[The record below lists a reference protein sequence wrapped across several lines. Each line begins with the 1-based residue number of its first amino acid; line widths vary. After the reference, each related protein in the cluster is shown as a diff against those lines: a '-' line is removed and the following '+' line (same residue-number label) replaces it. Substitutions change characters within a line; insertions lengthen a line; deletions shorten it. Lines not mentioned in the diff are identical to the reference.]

1 MKMPM
6 HALMNTQKN
15 PAMRSGLAL
24 LAAMLAAMSLCA
36 GCATTYR
43 APEFAVASQYGAG
56 SDIAAERQIFD
67 TAAAYPRRDATD
79 DPWWRGFGDPGLD
92 RLVEDVIERNRD
104 LKTATL
110 RVQRARLAL
119 GQARNDRLPVLS
131 GSLSDTDREP
141 MRSGGA
147 DQESVDAQLS
157 LRYEVDLWRRLD
169 AAQTAADWGAQ
180 ASVED
185 LDSTTLLLIANACD
199 LYWRLADANA
209 RIARGDDA
217 IANARRL
224 EALIELQ
231 FDAGAVSR
239 LETAEASQALQQRI
253 GDRARLQQQRSEL
266 RSAIAVLRGGPYW
279 PEAEEPQSVAASSL
293 PIDTGL
299 PLDLLGRRPDL
310 RAAEWRLRQTLAD
323 ADRVRLSAYPQLS
336 FDLAATASGNSL
348 GDLIDQPV
356 RMLTRSLLLPFLD
369 INGTRLRNAVA
380 RKDYD
385 IAAEAFVQRLVE
397 AIGEVETAAATRAP
411 LQAQIAA
418 ARDTAKAAEQAER
431 LYALRYR
438 AGSATL
444 RQWLDAQQSRL
455 GAEDA
460 LSQAELAQRRNEIA
474 LAKALGGSPR
484 APVAGASGRSGE
496 E

>member
-1 MKMPM
+1 MKMPI
-6 HALMNTQKN
+6 HALINMPKN
-15 PAMRSGLAL
+15 PAMRSRLAL
-24 LAAMLAAMSLCA
+24 FAAISLCA

-56 SDIAAERQIFD
+56 SDRAAQMQIID
-67 TAAAYPRRDATD
+67 TAAAYPRRDATGD
-79 DPWWRGFGDPGLD
+79 AWWRGFGDPGLD

-104 LKTATL
+104 LKTAAL

-119 GQARNDRLPVLS
+119 GQARNERLPVPS
-131 GSLSDTDREP
+131 GSLSDTDRES
-141 MRSGGA
+141 MRGGGA
-147 DQESVDAQLS
+147 AQESVDAQLS

-169 AAQTAADWGAQ
+169 AAQTAADWAAQ

-185 LDSTTLLLIANACD
+185 LDSAALLLIANACD
-199 LYWRLADANA
+199 LYWRLADINA

-224 EALIELQ
+224 EALIDLQ

-279 PEAEEPQSVAASSL
+279 PEADEPRSVAASPL

-299 PLDLLGRRPDL
+299 PLELLGRRPDL
-310 RAAEWRLRQTLAD
+310 RAAEWRLRQTLAE

-336 FDLAATASGNSL
+336 FDLGANANGNSL
-348 GDLIDQPV
+348 GDLFDQPV
-356 RMLTRSLLLPFLD
+356 RTLTRSLLLPFLD
-369 INGTRLRNAVA
+369 VNGTRLRIAVA

-385 IAAEAFVQRLVE
+385 IAAETFVQRLVE
-397 AIGEVETAAATRAP
+397 AVGEVETAAAARES
-411 LQAQIAA
+411 LQTQIAA
-418 ARDTAKAAEQAER
+418 ARETAQAAEQAER

-438 AGSATL
+438 AGSAT

-484 APVAGASGRSGE
+484 TSVAGVSGRSGE

>member
-1 MKMPM
+1 
-6 HALMNTQKN
+6 MNATMN
-15 PAMRSGLAL
+15 AIIRNGLA
-24 LAAMLAAMSLCA
+24 AFVTMSLCA

-56 SDIAAERQIFD
+56 SDRAAQMQIID

-110 RVQRARLAL
+110 RVQRARLSL
-119 GQARNDRLPVLS
+119 GQARSERLPVPS

-147 DQESVDAQLS
+147 GQESVDAQLS
-157 LRYEVDLWRRLD
+157 LRYEVDLWRRLE

-185 LDSTTLLLIANACD
+185 LDSTALLLIANACD
-199 LYWRLADANA
+199 LYWRLADVNA
-209 RIARGDDA
+209 RIARGDDV

-224 EALIELQ
+224 EALIDLQ
-231 FDAGAVSR
+231 FEAGAVSR
-239 LETAEASQALQQRI
+239 LEIAEASQALQQRI

-279 PEAEEPQSVAASSL
+279 PEADGPRSVAASPL

-310 RAAEWRLRQTLAD
+310 RAAEWRLRQTLAE

-336 FDLAATASGNSL
+336 FDLGATASGNSL
-348 GDLIDQPV
+348 GALFDQPV
-356 RMLTRSLLLPFLD
+356 RTLTRSLLLPFLD
-369 INGTRLRNAVA
+369 VNGTRLRIAVA
-380 RKDYD
+380 QKDYD

-397 AIGEVETAAATRAP
+397 AIGEVETAAAARAS
-411 LQAQIAA
+411 LQAQISA
-418 ARDTAKAAEQAER
+418 ARDTAKAAEQVER

-484 APVAGASGRSGE
+484 TSVAGASGRSGE

>member
-1 MKMPM
+1 
-6 HALMNTQKN
+6 MNATMN
-15 PAMRSGLAL
+15 AIIRNS
-24 LAAMLAAMSLCA
+24 LAAFVTMSLCA

-56 SDIAAERQIFD
+56 SDIAAQTPID
-67 TAAAYPRRDATD
+67 TAAAYPRRDAAD
-79 DPWWRGFGDPGLD
+79 DPWWRGFGDPVLD

-119 GQARNDRLPVLS
+119 RQTRNERLPVLS

-141 MRSGGA
+141 MRNGGPG
-147 DQESVDAQLS
+147 QESVDAQLS
-157 LRYEVDLWRRLD
+157 LRYEVDLWRRLE

-185 LDSTTLLLIANACD
+185 LDSTALLLIANACD
-199 LYWRLADANA
+199 LYWRLADVNA

-224 EALIELQ
+224 QALIDLQ

-279 PEAEEPQSVAASSL
+279 PETDEPQSVAASPL
-293 PIDTGL
+293 PIDAGL

-310 RAAEWRLRQTLAD
+310 RAAEWRLRQTLAE

-336 FDLAATASGNSL
+336 FDLGANASGNSL
-348 GDLIDQPV
+348 GALFDQPV
-356 RMLTRSLLLPFLD
+356 RTLTRSLLLPFLD
-369 INGTRLRNAVA
+369 VNGTRLRIAVA

-397 AIGEVETAAATRAP
+397 AIGEVETAAAARES
-411 LQAQIAA
+411 LQAQISA
-418 ARDTAKAAEQAER
+418 ARDTANAAEQAER

-484 APVAGASGRSGE
+484 MPVVPISNVPE
-496 E
+496 QE

>member
-1 MKMPM
+1 MKMPI
-6 HALMNTQKN
+6 HALMNMPKN
-15 PAMRSGLAL
+15 PAMRSRLAL
-24 LAAMLAAMSLCA
+24 FAAISLCA

-56 SDIAAERQIFD
+56 SDRAAQMQIID
-67 TAAAYPRRDATD
+67 TAAAYPRRDATGD
-79 DPWWRGFGDPGLD
+79 SWWRGFGDPGLD

-104 LKTATL
+104 LKTAAL
-110 RVQRARLAL
+110 RVQRAQLAL
-119 GQARNDRLPVLS
+119 GQARNERLPVPS

-141 MRSGGA
+141 MRGGA
-147 DQESVDAQLS
+147 GQESVDAQLS

-169 AAQTAADWGAQ
+169 AAQTVADWAAQ

-185 LDSTTLLLIANACD
+185 LDSAALLLIANACD

-224 EALIELQ
+224 EALIDLQ

-279 PEAEEPQSVAASSL
+279 PEADEPRSVAASPL

-310 RAAEWRLRQTLAD
+310 RAAEWRLRQTLAE

-336 FDLAATASGNSL
+336 FDLGANASGNSL
-348 GDLIDQPV
+348 GDLFDQPV
-356 RMLTRSLLLPFLD
+356 RTLTRSLLLPFLD
-369 INGTRLRNAVA
+369 VNGTRLRIAVA

-397 AIGEVETAAATRAP
+397 AIGEVETAVAARES
-411 LQAQIAA
+411 LQTQIAA
-418 ARDTAKAAEQAER
+418 ARETAQAAEQAER
-431 LYALRYR
+431 LYALRYS

-455 GAEDA
+455 GAKDA

-484 APVAGASGRSGE
+484 APVAGASGLSGE
-496 E
+496 G

>member
-6 HALMNTQKN
+6 HALMKMPKN

-24 LAAMLAAMSLCA
+24 FAAMSLCA

-43 APEFAVASQYGAG
+43 PPEFAVASQYGAG
-56 SDIAAERQIFD
+56 SDSAAERQIID
-67 TAAAYPRRDATD
+67 TAAATPRRDATG

-104 LKTATL
+104 LKTAAL
-110 RVQRARLAL
+110 RVQRARLSL
-119 GQARNDRLPVLS
+119 GQARNERLPVPS

-147 DQESVDAQLS
+147 GQESVDAQLS
-157 LRYEVDLWRRLD
+157 LRYEADLWRRLE

-185 LDSTTLLLIANACD
+185 LDSTALLLIANACD
-199 LYWRLADANA
+199 LYWRLADVNA

-224 EALIELQ
+224 QALIDVQ
-231 FDAGAVSR
+231 FDAGVVSR

-279 PEAEEPQSVAASSL
+279 PETEEPRSVAASPL

-299 PLDLLGRRPDL
+299 PLELLGRRPDL
-310 RAAEWRLRQTLAD
+310 RAAEWRLRQTLAE

-336 FDLAATASGNSL
+336 FDLGANASGNSL
-348 GDLIDQPV
+348 GDLFDQPV
-356 RMLTRSLLLPFLD
+356 RTLTRSLLLPFLD
-369 INGTRLRNAVA
+369 VNGTRLRIAVA

-397 AIGEVETAAATRAP
+397 AIGEVETAAAARAS
-411 LQAQIAA
+411 LQTQVAA

-496 E
+496 A

>member
-1 MKMPM
+1 MKMPI
-6 HALMNTQKN
+6 HALMNMPKN
-15 PAMRSGLAL
+15 PAMRSRLAL
-24 LAAMLAAMSLCA
+24 FAAISLCA

-56 SDIAAERQIFD
+56 SDRAAETQID
-67 TAAAYPRRDATD
+67 TAAAYPRRDATGD
-79 DPWWRGFGDPGLD
+79 SWWRGFGDPGLD

-104 LKTATL
+104 LKTAAL
-110 RVQRARLAL
+110 RVQRAQLAL
-119 GQARNDRLPVLS
+119 GQARNERLPVPS

-141 MRSGGA
+141 MRGGA
-147 DQESVDAQLS
+147 GQESVDAQLS

-169 AAQTAADWGAQ
+169 AAQTVADWAAQ

-185 LDSTTLLLIANACD
+185 LDSAALLLIANACD

-224 EALIELQ
+224 EALIDLQ

-279 PEAEEPQSVAASSL
+279 PEADEPRSVAASPL

-310 RAAEWRLRQTLAD
+310 RAAEWRLRQTLAE

-336 FDLAATASGNSL
+336 FDLGANASGNSL
-348 GDLIDQPV
+348 GDLFDQPV
-356 RMLTRSLLLPFLD
+356 RTLTRSLLLPFLD
-369 INGTRLRNAVA
+369 VNGTRLRIAVA
-380 RKDYD
+380 QKDYD

-397 AIGEVETAAATRAP
+397 AIGEVETAAAARES
-411 LQAQIAA
+411 LQTQIAA
-418 ARDTAKAAEQAER
+418 ASETALAAKQAER

-484 APVAGASGRSGE
+484 TSVAGVSGRSGE

>member
-1 MKMPM
+1 MKMPI
-6 HALMNTQKN
+6 HALMKMPKN

-24 LAAMLAAMSLCA
+24 LAAMSLCA

-56 SDIAAERQIFD
+56 SDSAEEMQSID
-67 TAAAYPRRDATD
+67 TAAATPRRDATGD
-79 DPWWRGFGDPGLD
+79 RWWRGFGDPGLD

-119 GQARNDRLPVLS
+119 GQARNERLPVPS

-141 MRSGGA
+141 MRSGDA
-147 DQESVDAQLS
+147 AQESIDAQLS

-185 LDSTTLLLIANACD
+185 LDSTALLLIANACD
-199 LYWRLADANA
+199 LYWRLADVNA
-209 RIARGDDA
+209 RIARSDDA

-224 EALIELQ
+224 EALIDLQ
-231 FDAGAVSR
+231 FNAGVVSR
-239 LETAEASQALQQRI
+239 LETAEASQALQQRV
-253 GDRARLQQQRSEL
+253 GDRARLQRERSEL

-279 PEAEEPQSVAASSL
+279 PEAVEPRSVAASPL

-299 PLDLLGRRPDL
+299 PLELLGRRPDL
-310 RAAEWRLRQTLAD
+310 RAAEWRLRQTLAE

-336 FDLAATASGNSL
+336 FDLGANVSGNSL
-348 GDLIDQPV
+348 GDLFDQPV
-356 RMLTRSLLLPFLD
+356 RTLTRSLLLPFLD
-369 INGTRLRNAVA
+369 VNGTRLRIAVA

-397 AIGEVETAAATRAP
+397 AIGEVETAAAARAS
-411 LQAQIAA
+411 LQTQVAA

-460 LSQAELAQRRNEIA
+460 LSQAELAQRRKEIA

-496 E
+496 A